1 MDRSL
6 DLVRSIRLCR
16 VADSGSDQM
25 KVATWPSKPVA
36 AIHRL
41 PEPTRTRRVE
51 TLRLHGRPYGELTP
65 IQAMSAG
72 WDRCGKLLVS
82 GNALSTFSTHRQ
94 TNRSC

>member
-72 WDRCGKLLVS
+72 WDRCGKLPVS